1 MEFMRVLDEFGKKIC
16 VNISDADLEV

>member
-16 VNISDADLEV
+16 VNILDADLEV